1 MSTPATPPGW
11 YPDPSGQP
19 GQRYFDGLRWT
30 QHFTPHAPAAPAPA
44 VAVAVAN
51 AGGGGSNG
59 GMHVVHL
66 LLTLLTCGLWLP
78 IWIIFAI
85 IEGVGGSRPST
96 AVAVGGVPAYPQMQS
111 QPVYGQ
117 PVAQQ
122 ASAAGTV
129 SSVAKW
135 LGMMVIAVVA
145 AFFGLLVLF
154 MIADY
159 PVLLVLAL
167 PALIGGG
174 AFFWKHK
181 AKERELREREL
192 ADAVAE
198 RADRENQL
206 AQEGDPRGTHGRY
219 MPPPKDLS

>member
-1 MSTPATPPGW
+1 MAPGHLRRSRSAEYPPTPRCSLSPSTDSLWLSRPLLLEPSPAS
-11 YPDPSGQP
+11 PSG
-19 GQRYFDGLRWT
+19 
-30 QHFTPHAPAAPAPA
+30 
-44 VAVAVAN
+44 
-51 AGGGGSNG
+51 
-59 GMHVVHL
+59 
-66 LLTLLTCGLWLP
+66 
-78 IWIIFAI
+78 
-85 IEGVGGSRPST
+85 
-96 AVAVGGVPAYPQMQS
+96 
-111 QPVYGQ
+111 
-117 PVAQQ
+117 
-122 ASAAGTV
+122 
-129 SSVAKW
+129 
-135 LGMMVIAVVA
+135 
-145 AFFGLLVLF
+145 
-154 MIADY
+154 Y